1 MENKKNYII
10 IGVLIVV
17 IVGVLLVKYFSDKK
31 STNLLTG
38 DTIIGQSL
46 TSKDQAEIDAYL
58 KDELVKNK
66 YTLDRAKVYVNP
78 YNASP
83 LSAMIIF
90 YTDDSQEVSVTVK
103 GKNSDDFTVNYGK
116 SNYHYIPVYGLY
128 SDYDNTVVVTLGD
141 KTTKEFRIKTDK
153 VDAPDVKAQSGNVT
167 SAGDFYLLSSPI
179 SMSTLG
185 VDGYGNVRWMLSD
198 HYYHNVVV
206 LDNGHLLTGIDT
218 DTASVLPTVI
228 REVDYLGRIYNEYN
242 IDSGY
247 LNDFFVKSNGNI
259 IVTSKN
265 SDRLTLSDLVLE
277 IDKNTGKIVKSID
290 VYKLFEN
297 IDKSFTDG
305 IERED
310 YFYNSGIEYYEDTD
324 TLLLTYWGG
333 EMVISLD
340 YSDSKINW
348 IFTNPENLTSAFDSL
363 LLKGDDGF
371 VYPKAMH
378 QAKLS
383 GDTLKVLD
391 NGFSTIKNDTILSNL
406 KGSYSSVN
414 TYTIA
419 GNKIALTNSY
429 NGNKKYFSYALG
441 DLKTIGNGKDIIL
454 FGRELEGADYNKDID
469 INDYGNLSS
478 ALLEVS
484 NNKETLNIKISGAYY
499 SVSKVNLNGDASFD
513 FTTVKSYTTL
523 EASPKEDITS
533 EIISMIASAT
543 DEISM
548 DFGYSDNIVTNNAL
562 FMDIDEVKM
571 ILINDS
577 SDGAVYTIKERDKSK
592 IEKTVLDL
600 KSGKYYVF
608 IVENGVTYKTN
619 KYIEVKEA

>member
-1 MENKKNYII
+1 MENKKNYIL

-17 IVGVLLVKYFSDKK
+17 IVGALLVKYFSGK
-31 STNLLTG
+31 THENLLNG
-38 DTIIGQSL
+38 DTVIGQSL
-46 TSKDQAEIDAYL
+46 SSKEQAEVDNYL

-78 YNASP
+78 YNANP

-90 YTDDSQEVSVTVK
+90 YTDKSLEVSVTVK
-103 GKNSDDFTVNYGK
+103 GKNNDDFTINYGK

-128 SDYDNTVVVTLGD
+128 SDYENTVVVTLGD
-141 KTTKEFRIKTDK
+141 KTTKEFKIKIDK
-153 VDAPDVKAQSGNVT
+153 VEVPSVTTKSGNVT
-167 SAGDFYLLSSPI
+167 SPGDLYLLTSPI
-179 SMSTLG
+179 SMNSFGL
-185 VDGYGNVRWMLSD
+185 DGYGNVRWMLND
-198 HYYHNVVV
+198 TYYHNIKV
-206 LDNGHLLTGIDT
+206 LDNGHLLIGIDT
-218 DTASVLPTVI
+218 DSTSGLPTVI
-228 REVDYLGRIYNEYN
+228 REIDYLGRIYNEYT

-265 SDRLTLSDLVLE
+265 ADRITISDLVLE
-277 IDKNTGKIVKSID
+277 IDKNTGKIVKQID
-290 VYKLFEN
+290 VYKLFES

-305 IERED
+305 IERDD

-333 EMVISLD
+333 EMVVSID

-348 IFTNPENLTSAFDSL
+348 IFTNPDNLPNSFDSY

-391 NGFSTIKNDTILSNL
+391 NGYSTIKNETDLSNL

-414 TYTIA
+414 TYTITDK
-419 GNKIALTNSY
+419 KIALTNSY
-429 NGNKKYFSYALG
+429 NDNKKYFSYALG
-441 DLKTIGNGKDIIL
+441 DLKTVGNGKDIIL
-454 FGRELEGADYNKDID
+454 FGRELDGVDYSKGGSIHE
-469 INDYGNLSS
+469 YGNLSS
-478 ALLEVS
+478 ALLEVT
-484 NNKETLNIKISGAYY
+484 NNKETLNLRIKGAYY
-499 SVSKVNLNGDASFD
+499 SVTKVNLNGDVSFD
-513 FTTVKSYTTL
+513 FTTVKGYTTL

-533 EIISMIASAT
+533 DVISKIASAS
-543 DEISM
+543 DEISL

-562 FMDIDEVKM
+562 FMDIDEAKM

-577 SDGAVYTIKERDKSK
+577 SDGAVYTIKEKDKSK
-592 IEKTVLDL
+592 VDKTVIDL
-600 KSGKYYVF
+600 KAGKYYIF
-608 IVENGVTYKTN
+608 IVENDIAYKTN
-619 KYIEVKEA
+619 KYIEVK

>member
-1 MENKKNYII
+1 MENKKNYIL

-17 IVGVLLVKYFSDKK
+17 IVGALLVKYFSGK
-31 STNLLTG
+31 THENLLNG
-38 DTIIGQSL
+38 DTVIGQILS
-46 TSKDQAEIDAYL
+46 SKEQAEVDNYL

-78 YNASP
+78 YNANP
-83 LSAMIIF
+83 LSAMIMF
-90 YTDDSQEVSVTVK
+90 YTDDSTEVSVTVK
-103 GKNSDDFTVNYGK
+103 GKNSDDFTINYGK

-128 SDYDNTVVVTLGD
+128 GDYDNTVVVTLGD

-153 VDAPDVKAQSGNVT
+153 IDMPSVTTKSGNIT
-167 SAGDFYLLSSPI
+167 STGDLYLLTSPI
-179 SMSTLG
+179 SMNSFGL
-185 VDGYGNVRWMLSD
+185 DGYGNVRWMLSD
-198 HYYHNVVV
+198 TYYHNIKV
-206 LDNGHLLTGIDT
+206 LDNGHLLIGIDT
-218 DTASVLPTVI
+218 DSTSGLPTVI
-228 REVDYLGRIYNEYN
+228 REIDYLGRIYNEYT

-265 SDRLTLSDLVLE
+265 ADRITISDLVLE
-277 IDKNTGKIVKSID
+277 IDKNTGKIVKQID
-290 VYKLFEN
+290 VYKLFES

-305 IERED
+305 IERDD

-333 EMVISLD
+333 EMVVSID

-348 IFTNPENLTSAFDSL
+348 IFTNPDNLPSSFDSY

-391 NGFSTIKNDTILSNL
+391 NGYSTIKNETDLSNL

-414 TYTIA
+414 TYTITDK
-419 GNKIALTNSY
+419 KIALTNSY
-429 NGNKKYFSYALG
+429 NDNKKYFSYALG
-441 DLKTIGNGKDIIL
+441 DLKTVGNGKDIIL
-454 FGRELEGADYNKDID
+454 FGRELDGVDYSKGGSIHE
-469 INDYGNLSS
+469 YGNLSS
-478 ALLEVS
+478 VLLEVT
-484 NNKETLNIKISGAYY
+484 NNKETLNLRIKGAYY
-499 SVSKVNLNGDASFD
+499 SVTKVNLNGDVSFD
-513 FTTVKSYTTL
+513 FTTVKGYTTL

-533 EIISMIASAT
+533 DVISKIASAS
-543 DEISM
+543 DEISL

-562 FMDIDEVKM
+562 FMDIDEAKM

-577 SDGAVYTIKERDKSK
+577 SDGAVYTIKEKDKSK
-592 IEKTVLDL
+592 VDKTVIDL
-600 KSGKYYVF
+600 KAGKYYIF
-608 IVENGVTYKTN
+608 IVENDIAYKTN
-619 KYIEVKEA
+619 KYIEVK

>member
-1 MENKKNYII
+1 MENKKNYIL

-17 IVGVLLVKYFSDKK
+17 IVGALLVKYFSGK
-31 STNLLTG
+31 THENLLNG
-38 DTIIGQSL
+38 DTVIGQSL
-46 TSKDQAEIDAYL
+46 SSKEQAEVDNYL

-78 YNASP
+78 YNANP

-90 YTDDSQEVSVTVK
+90 YTDKSLEVSVTVK
-103 GKNSDDFTVNYGK
+103 GKNNDDFTINYGK

-128 SDYDNTVVVTLGD
+128 SDYENTVVVTLGD
-141 KTTKEFRIKTDK
+141 KTTKEFKIKIDK
-153 VDAPDVKAQSGNVT
+153 VEVSSVTTKSGNVT
-167 SAGDFYLLSSPI
+167 TPGDLYLLTSPI
-179 SMSTLG
+179 SMNSFGL
-185 VDGYGNVRWMLSD
+185 DGYGNVRWMLSD
-198 HYYHNVVV
+198 TYYHNIKV
-206 LDNGHLLTGIDT
+206 LDNGHLLIGIDT
-218 DTASVLPTVI
+218 DSTSGLPTVI
-228 REVDYLGRIYNEYN
+228 REIDYLGRIYNEYT

-265 SDRLTLSDLVLE
+265 ADRITISDLVLE
-277 IDKNTGKIVKSID
+277 IDKNTGKIVKQID
-290 VYKLFEN
+290 VYKLFES

-305 IERED
+305 IERDD

-333 EMVISLD
+333 EMVVSID

-348 IFTNPENLTSAFDSL
+348 IFTNPENLPSSFDSY

-391 NGFSTIKNDTILSNL
+391 NGYSTIKNETDLSNL

-414 TYTIA
+414 TYTITDK
-419 GNKIALTNSY
+419 KIALTNSY
-429 NGNKKYFSYALG
+429 NDNKKYFSYALG
-441 DLKTIGNGKDIIL
+441 DLKTVGNGKDIIL
-454 FGRELEGADYNKDID
+454 FGRELDGVDYSKGGSIHE
-469 INDYGNLSS
+469 YGNLSS
-478 ALLEVS
+478 ALLEVT
-484 NNKETLNIKISGAYY
+484 NNKETLNLRIKGAYY
-499 SVSKVNLNGDASFD
+499 SVTKVNLNGDVSFD
-513 FTTVKSYTTL
+513 FTTVKGYTTL

-533 EIISMIASAT
+533 DVINKIASAS
-543 DEISM
+543 DEISL

-562 FMDIDEVKM
+562 FMDIDEAKM

-577 SDGAVYTIKERDKSK
+577 SDGAVYTIKEKDKSK
-592 IEKTVLDL
+592 VDKTVIDL
-600 KSGKYYVF
+600 KAGKYYIF
-608 IVENGVTYKTN
+608 IVENDTAYKTN
-619 KYIEVKEA
+619 KYIEVK

>member
-1 MENKKNYII
+1 MENKKNYIL

-17 IVGVLLVKYFSDKK
+17 IVGALLVKYFSGK
-31 STNLLTG
+31 THENLLNG
-38 DTIIGQSL
+38 DTVIGQSL
-46 TSKDQAEIDAYL
+46 SSKEQAEVDNYL

-78 YNASP
+78 YNANP
-83 LSAMIIF
+83 LSAMIMF
-90 YTDDSQEVSVTVK
+90 YTDDSTEVSVTVK
-103 GKNSDDFTVNYGK
+103 GKNSDDFTINYGK

-128 SDYDNTVVVTLGD
+128 GDYDNTVVVTLGD

-153 VDAPDVKAQSGNVT
+153 IDMPSVTTKSGNIT
-167 SAGDFYLLSSPI
+167 SAGDLYLLTSPI
-179 SMSTLG
+179 SMNSFGL
-185 VDGYGNVRWMLSD
+185 DGYGNVRWMLSD
-198 HYYHNVVV
+198 TYYHNIKV
-206 LDNGHLLTGIDT
+206 LDNGHLLIGIDT
-218 DTASVLPTVI
+218 DSTSGLPTVI
-228 REVDYLGRIYNEYN
+228 REIDYLGRIYNEYT

-265 SDRLTLSDLVLE
+265 ADRITISDLVLE
-277 IDKNTGKIVKSID
+277 IDKNTGKIVKQID
-290 VYKLFEN
+290 VYKLFES

-305 IERED
+305 IERDD

-333 EMVISLD
+333 EMVVSID

-348 IFTNPENLTSAFDSL
+348 IFTNPENLPSTFDSY

-391 NGFSTIKNDTILSNL
+391 NGYSTIKNETDLSNL

-414 TYTIA
+414 TYTITDK
-419 GNKIALTNSY
+419 KIALTNSY
-429 NGNKKYFSYALG
+429 NDNKKYFSYALG
-441 DLKTIGNGKDIIL
+441 DLKTVGNGKDIIL
-454 FGRELEGADYNKDID
+454 FGRELDGVDYSKGGSIHE
-469 INDYGNLSS
+469 YGNLSS
-478 ALLEVS
+478 VLLEVT
-484 NNKETLNIKISGAYY
+484 NNKETLNLRIKGAYY
-499 SVSKVNLNGDASFD
+499 SVTKVNLNGDVSFD
-513 FTTVKSYTTL
+513 FTTVKGYTTL

-533 EIISMIASAT
+533 DVISKIASAS
-543 DEISM
+543 DEISL

-562 FMDIDEVKM
+562 FMDIDEAKM

-577 SDGAVYTIKERDKSK
+577 SDGAVYTIKEKDKSK
-592 IEKTVLDL
+592 VDKTVIDL
-600 KSGKYYVF
+600 KAGKYYIF
-608 IVENGVTYKTN
+608 IVENGTAYKTN
-619 KYIEVKEA
+619 KYIEVK

>member
-1 MENKKNYII
+1 MENKKNYIL

-17 IVGVLLVKYFSDKK
+17 IVGALLVKYFSDR
-31 STNLLTG
+31 TYNNILTG
-38 DTIIGQSL
+38 DTVIGQSL
-46 TSKDQAEIDAYL
+46 SSKEQAEVDNYL

-78 YNASP
+78 YNANP

-90 YTDDSQEVSVTVK
+90 YTDKSLEVSVTVK
-103 GKNSDDFTVNYGK
+103 GKNNDDFTINYGK

-128 SDYDNTVVVTLGD
+128 GDYDNTVVVTLGD

-153 VDAPDVKAQSGNVT
+153 IDMPSVTTKSGNVT
-167 SAGDFYLLSSPI
+167 TPGDLYLLTSPI
-179 SMSTLG
+179 SMNSFGL
-185 VDGYGNVRWMLSD
+185 DGYGNVRWMLNGT
-198 HYYHNVVV
+198 YYHNIKV
-206 LDNGHLLTGIDT
+206 LDNGHLLIGIDT
-218 DTASVLPTVI
+218 DSTSGLPTVI
-228 REVDYLGRIYNEYN
+228 REIDYLGRIYNEYTV
-242 IDSGY
+242 DSGY

-265 SDRLTLSDLVLE
+265 ADRITISDLVLE
-277 IDKNTGKIVKSID
+277 IDKNTGKIVKQID
-290 VYKLFEN
+290 VYKLFES

-305 IERED
+305 IERDD

-333 EMVISLD
+333 EMVVSID

-348 IFTNPENLTSAFDSL
+348 IFTNPENLPSTFDSY

-391 NGFSTIKNDTILSNL
+391 NGYSTIKNETDLSNL

-414 TYTIA
+414 TYTITDK
-419 GNKIALTNSY
+419 KIALTNSY
-429 NGNKKYFSYALG
+429 NDNKKYFSYALG
-441 DLKTIGNGKDIIL
+441 DLKTVGNGKDIIL
-454 FGRELEGADYNKDID
+454 FGRELDGVDYSKGGSIHE
-469 INDYGNLSS
+469 YGNLSS
-478 ALLEVS
+478 ALLEVT
-484 NNKETLNIKISGAYY
+484 NNKETLNLRIKGAYY
-499 SVSKVNLNGDASFD
+499 SVTKVNLNGDVSFD
-513 FTTVKSYTTL
+513 FTTVKGYTTL

-533 EIISMIASAT
+533 DVISKIASAS
-543 DEISM
+543 DEISL

-562 FMDIDEVKM
+562 FMDIDEAKM

-577 SDGAVYTIKERDKSK
+577 SDGAVYTIKEKDKSK
-592 IEKTVLDL
+592 VDKTVIDL
-600 KSGKYYVF
+600 KAGKYYIF
-608 IVENGVTYKTN
+608 IVENDIAYKTN
-619 KYIEVKEA
+619 KYIEVK

>member
-1 MENKKNYII
+1 MENKKNYIL

-17 IVGVLLVKYFSDKK
+17 IVGALLVKYFSGK
-31 STNLLTG
+31 THENLLNG
-38 DTIIGQSL
+38 DTVIGQSL
-46 TSKDQAEIDAYL
+46 SSKEQAEVDNYL

-78 YNASP
+78 YNANP

-90 YTDDSQEVSVTVK
+90 YTDKSLEVSVTVK
-103 GKNSDDFTVNYGK
+103 GKNNDDFTINYGK

-128 SDYDNTVVVTLGD
+128 SDYENTVVVTLGD
-141 KTTKEFRIKTDK
+141 KTTKEFKIKIDK
-153 VDAPDVKAQSGNVT
+153 VEVPSVTTKSGNVT
-167 SAGDFYLLSSPI
+167 TPGDLYLLTSPI
-179 SMSTLG
+179 SMNSFGL
-185 VDGYGNVRWMLSD
+185 DGYGNVRWMLSD
-198 HYYHNVVV
+198 TYYHNIKV
-206 LDNGHLLTGIDT
+206 LDNGHLLIGIDT
-218 DTASVLPTVI
+218 DSTSGLPTVI
-228 REVDYLGRIYNEYN
+228 REIDYLGRIYNEYT

-265 SDRLTLSDLVLE
+265 ADRITISDLVLE
-277 IDKNTGKIVKSID
+277 IDKNTGKIVKQID
-290 VYKLFEN
+290 VYKLFES

-305 IERED
+305 IERDD

-333 EMVISLD
+333 EMVVSID

-348 IFTNPENLTSAFDSL
+348 IFTNPENLPSSFDSY

-391 NGFSTIKNDTILSNL
+391 NGYSTIKNETDLSNL

-414 TYTIA
+414 TYTITDK
-419 GNKIALTNSY
+419 KIALTNSY
-429 NGNKKYFSYALG
+429 NDNKKYFSYALG
-441 DLKTIGNGKDIIL
+441 DLKTVGNGKDIIL
-454 FGRELEGADYNKDID
+454 FGRELDGVDYSKGGSIHE
-469 INDYGNLSS
+469 YGNLSS
-478 ALLEVS
+478 VLLEVT
-484 NNKETLNIKISGAYY
+484 NNKETLNLRIKGAYY
-499 SVSKVNLNGDASFD
+499 SVTKVNLNGDVSFD
-513 FTTVKSYTTL
+513 FTTVKGYTTL

-533 EIISMIASAT
+533 DVISKIASAS
-543 DEISM
+543 DEISL

-562 FMDIDEVKM
+562 FMDIDEAKM

-577 SDGAVYTIKERDKSK
+577 SDGAVYTIKEKDKSK
-592 IEKTVLDL
+592 VDKTVIDL
-600 KSGKYYVF
+600 KAGKYYIF
-608 IVENGVTYKTN
+608 IVENGTAYKTN
-619 KYIEVKEA
+619 KYIEVK

>member
-1 MENKKNYII
+1 MENKKNYIL

-17 IVGVLLVKYFSDKK
+17 IVGALLVKYFSDR
-31 STNLLTG
+31 TYNNILTG
-38 DTIIGQSL
+38 DTVIGQSL
-46 TSKDQAEIDAYL
+46 SSKEQAEVDNYL

-78 YNASP
+78 YNANP
-83 LSAMIIF
+83 LSAMIMF
-90 YTDDSQEVSVTVK
+90 YTDDSTEVSVTVK
-103 GKNSDDFTVNYGK
+103 GKNSDDFTINYGK

-128 SDYDNTVVVTLGD
+128 GDYDNTVVVTLGD

-153 VDAPDVKAQSGNVT
+153 IDMPSVTTKSGNIT
-167 SAGDFYLLSSPI
+167 SAGDLYLLTSPI
-179 SMSTLG
+179 SMNSFGL
-185 VDGYGNVRWMLSD
+185 DGYGNVRWMLSD
-198 HYYHNVVV
+198 TYYHNIKV
-206 LDNGHLLTGIDT
+206 LDNGHLLIGIDT
-218 DTASVLPTVI
+218 DSTSGLPTVI
-228 REVDYLGRIYNEYN
+228 REIDYLGRIYNEYT

-265 SDRLTLSDLVLE
+265 ADRITISDLVLE
-277 IDKNTGKIVKSID
+277 IDKNTGKIVKQID
-290 VYKLFEN
+290 VYKLFES

-305 IERED
+305 IERDD

-333 EMVISLD
+333 EMVVSID

-348 IFTNPENLTSAFDSL
+348 IFTNPENLPSTFDSY

-391 NGFSTIKNDTILSNL
+391 NGYSTIKNETDLSNL

-414 TYTIA
+414 TYTITDK
-419 GNKIALTNSY
+419 KIALTNSY
-429 NGNKKYFSYALG
+429 NDNKKYFSYALG
-441 DLKTIGNGKDIIL
+441 DLKTVGNGKDIIL
-454 FGRELEGADYNKDID
+454 FGRELDGVDYSKGGSIHE
-469 INDYGNLSS
+469 YGNLSS
-478 ALLEVS
+478 VLLEVT
-484 NNKETLNIKISGAYY
+484 NNKETLNLRIKGAYY
-499 SVSKVNLNGDASFD
+499 SVTKVNLNGDVSFD
-513 FTTVKSYTTL
+513 FTTVKGYTTL

-533 EIISMIASAT
+533 DVISKIASAS
-543 DEISM
+543 DEISL

-562 FMDIDEVKM
+562 FMDIDEAKM

-577 SDGAVYTIKERDKSK
+577 SDGAVYTIKEKDKSK
-592 IEKTVLDL
+592 VDKTVIDL
-600 KSGKYYVF
+600 KAGKYYIF
-608 IVENGVTYKTN
+608 IVENGTAYKTN
-619 KYIEVKEA
+619 KYIEVK

>member
-1 MENKKNYII
+1 MENKKNYIL

-17 IVGVLLVKYFSDKK
+17 IVGALLVKYFSGK
-31 STNLLTG
+31 THENLLNG
-38 DTIIGQSL
+38 DTVIGQSL
-46 TSKDQAEIDAYL
+46 SSKEQAEVDNYL

-78 YNASP
+78 YNANP

-90 YTDDSQEVSVTVK
+90 YTDKSLEVSVTVK
-103 GKNSDDFTVNYGK
+103 GKNNDDFTINYGK

-128 SDYDNTVVVTLGD
+128 SDYENTVVVTLGD
-141 KTTKEFRIKTDK
+141 KTTKEFKIKIDK
-153 VDAPDVKAQSGNVT
+153 VEVPSVTTKSGNVT
-167 SAGDFYLLSSPI
+167 TPGDLYLLTSPI
-179 SMSTLG
+179 SMNSFGL
-185 VDGYGNVRWMLSD
+185 DGYGNVRWMLND
-198 HYYHNVVV
+198 TYYHNIKV
-206 LDNGHLLTGIDT
+206 LDNGHLLIGIDT
-218 DTASVLPTVI
+218 DSTSGLPTVI
-228 REVDYLGRIYNEYN
+228 REIDYLGRIYNEYT

-265 SDRLTLSDLVLE
+265 ADRITISDLVLE
-277 IDKNTGKIVKSID
+277 IDKNTGKIVKQID
-290 VYKLFEN
+290 VYKLFES

-305 IERED
+305 IERDD

-333 EMVISLD
+333 EMVVSID

-348 IFTNPENLTSAFDSL
+348 IFTNPDNLPSSFDSY

-391 NGFSTIKNDTILSNL
+391 NGYSTIKNETDLSNL
-406 KGSYSSVN
+406 KGSYSSAN
-414 TYTIA
+414 TYTITDK
-419 GNKIALTNSY
+419 KIALTNSY
-429 NGNKKYFSYALG
+429 NDNKKYFSYALG
-441 DLKTIGNGKDIIL
+441 DLKTVGNGKDIIL
-454 FGRELEGADYNKDID
+454 FGRELDGVDYSKGGSIHE
-469 INDYGNLSS
+469 YGNLSS
-478 ALLEVS
+478 ALLEVT
-484 NNKETLNIKISGAYY
+484 NNKETLNLRIKGAYY
-499 SVSKVNLNGDASFD
+499 SVTKVNLNGDVSFD
-513 FTTVKSYTTL
+513 FTTVKGYTTL

-533 EIISMIASAT
+533 DVISKIASAS
-543 DEISM
+543 DEISL

-562 FMDIDEVKM
+562 FMDIDEAKM

-577 SDGAVYTIKERDKSK
+577 SDGVYTIKEKDKSK
-592 IEKTVLDL
+592 VDKTVIDL
-600 KSGKYYVF
+600 KAGKYYIF
-608 IVENGVTYKTN
+608 IVENDIAYKTN
-619 KYIEVKEA
+619 KYIEVK

>member
-1 MENKKNYII
+1 MENKKNYIL

-17 IVGVLLVKYFSDKK
+17 IVGALLVKYFSGK
-31 STNLLTG
+31 THENLLNG
-38 DTIIGQSL
+38 DTVIGQSL
-46 TSKDQAEIDAYL
+46 SSKEQAEVDAYL
-58 KDELVKNK
+58 KEELVKNK

-78 YNASP
+78 YNANP
-83 LSAMIIF
+83 LSAMIMF
-90 YTDDSQEVSVTVK
+90 YTDDSTEVSVTVK
-103 GKNSDDFTVNYGK
+103 GKNSDDFTINYGK

-128 SDYDNTVVVTLGD
+128 GDYDNTVVVTLGD

-153 VDAPDVKAQSGNVT
+153 IDMPSVTTKSGNIT
-167 SAGDFYLLSSPI
+167 SAGDLYLLTSPI
-179 SMSTLG
+179 SMNSFGL
-185 VDGYGNVRWMLSD
+185 DGYGNVRWMLNGT
-198 HYYHNVVV
+198 YYHNIKV
-206 LDNGHLLTGIDT
+206 LDNGHLLIGIDT
-218 DTASVLPTVI
+218 DSTSGLPTVI
-228 REVDYLGRIYNEYN
+228 REIDYLGRIYNEYT

-265 SDRLTLSDLVLE
+265 ADRITISDLVLE
-277 IDKNTGKIVKSID
+277 IDKNTGKIVKQID
-290 VYKLFEN
+290 VYKLFES

-305 IERED
+305 IERDD

-333 EMVISLD
+333 EMVVSID

-348 IFTNPENLTSAFDSL
+348 IFTNPENLPSTFDSY

-391 NGFSTIKNDTILSNL
+391 NGYSTIKNETDLSNL

-414 TYTIA
+414 TYTITDK
-419 GNKIALTNSY
+419 KIALTNSY
-429 NGNKKYFSYALG
+429 NDNKKYFSYALG
-441 DLKTIGNGKDIIL
+441 DLKTVGNGKDIIL
-454 FGRELEGADYNKDID
+454 FGRELDGVDYSKGGSIHE
-469 INDYGNLSS
+469 YGNLSS
-478 ALLEVS
+478 VLLEVT
-484 NNKETLNIKISGAYY
+484 NNKETLNLRIKGAYY
-499 SVSKVNLNGDASFD
+499 SVTKVNLNGDVSFD
-513 FTTVKSYTTL
+513 FTTVKGYTTL

-533 EIISMIASAT
+533 DVISKIASAS
-543 DEISM
+543 DEISL

-562 FMDIDEVKM
+562 FMDIDEAKM

-577 SDGAVYTIKERDKSK
+577 SDGAVYTIKEKDKSK
-592 IEKTVLDL
+592 VDKTVIDL
-600 KSGKYYVF
+600 KAGKYYIF
-608 IVENGVTYKTN
+608 IVENGTAYKTN
-619 KYIEVKEA
+619 KYIEVK

>member
-1 MENKKNYII
+1 MENKKNYIL

-17 IVGVLLVKYFSDKK
+17 IVGALLVKYFSGK
-31 STNLLTG
+31 THENLLNG
-38 DTIIGQSL
+38 DTVIGQSL
-46 TSKDQAEIDAYL
+46 SSKEQAEVDAYL
-58 KDELVKNK
+58 KEELVKNK

-78 YNASP
+78 YNANP
-83 LSAMIIF
+83 LSAMIMF
-90 YTDDSQEVSVTVK
+90 YTDDSTEVSVTVK
-103 GKNSDDFTVNYGK
+103 GKNSDDFTINYGK

-128 SDYDNTVVVTLGD
+128 GDYDNTVVVTLGD

-153 VDAPDVKAQSGNVT
+153 VGMPSVTTQSGNIT
-167 SAGDFYLLSSPI
+167 SAGDLYLLTSPI
-179 SMSTLG
+179 SMNSFGL
-185 VDGYGNVRWMLSD
+185 DGYGNVRWLLSGT
-198 HYYHNVVV
+198 YYHNIKV
-206 LDNGHLLTGIDT
+206 LDNGHLLIGVDT
-218 DTASVLPTVI
+218 DSTSGLPTVI
-228 REVDYLGRIYNEYN
+228 REIDYLGRIYNEYT

-265 SDRLTLSDLVLE
+265 ADRITISDLVLE
-277 IDKNTGKIVKSID
+277 IDKNTGKIVKQID
-290 VYKLFEN
+290 VYKLFES

-305 IERED
+305 IERDD

-333 EMVISLD
+333 EMVVSLD

-348 IFTNPENLTSAFDSL
+348 IFTNPDNLPSSFDSY

-391 NGFSTIKNDTILSNL
+391 NGYSTIKNEIDLSNL

-414 TYTIA
+414 TYTITDK
-419 GNKIALTNSY
+419 KIALTNSY
-429 NGNKKYFSYALG
+429 NDNKKYFSYALG
-441 DLKTIGNGKDIIL
+441 DLKTVGNGKDIIL
-454 FGRELEGADYNKDID
+454 FGRELDGVDYSKGGSIHE
-469 INDYGNLSS
+469 YGNLSS
-478 ALLEVS
+478 VLLEVT
-484 NNKETLNIKISGAYY
+484 NNKETLNLRIKGAYY
-499 SVSKVNLNGDASFD
+499 SVTKVNLNGDVSFD
-513 FTTVKSYTTL
+513 FTTVKGYTTL

-533 EIISMIASAT
+533 DVISKIASAS
-543 DEISM
+543 DEISL

-562 FMDIDEVKM
+562 FMDIDEAKM

-577 SDGAVYTIKERDKSK
+577 SDGAVYTIKEKDKSK
-592 IEKTVLDL
+592 VDKTVIDL
-600 KSGKYYVF
+600 KAGKYYIF
-608 IVENGVTYKTN
+608 IVENDTAYKTN
-619 KYIEVKEA
+619 KYIEVK

>member
-1 MENKKNYII
+1 MENKKNYIL

-17 IVGVLLVKYFSDKK
+17 IVGALLVKYFSGK
-31 STNLLTG
+31 THENLLNG
-38 DTIIGQSL
+38 DTVIGQSL
-46 TSKDQAEIDAYL
+46 SSKEQAEVDNYL

-78 YNASP
+78 YNANP
-83 LSAMIIF
+83 LSAMIMF
-90 YTDDSQEVSVTVK
+90 YTDDSTEVSVTVK
-103 GKNSDDFTVNYGK
+103 GKNSDDFTINYGK

-128 SDYDNTVVVTLGD
+128 GDYDNTVVVTLGD

-153 VDAPDVKAQSGNVT
+153 IDMPSVTTKSGNIT
-167 SAGDFYLLSSPI
+167 SAGDLYLLTSPI
-179 SMSTLG
+179 SMNSFGL
-185 VDGYGNVRWMLSD
+185 DGYGNVRWMLNGT
-198 HYYHNVVV
+198 YYHNIKV
-206 LDNGHLLTGIDT
+206 LDNGHLLIGIDT
-218 DTASVLPTVI
+218 DSTSGLPTVI
-228 REVDYLGRIYNEYN
+228 REIDYLGRIYNEYT

-265 SDRLTLSDLVLE
+265 ADRITISDLVLE
-277 IDKNTGKIVKSID
+277 IDKNTGKIVKQID
-290 VYKLFEN
+290 VYKLFES

-305 IERED
+305 IERDD

-333 EMVISLD
+333 EMVVSID

-348 IFTNPENLTSAFDSL
+348 IFTNPENLPSSFDSY

-391 NGFSTIKNDTILSNL
+391 NGYSTIKNETDLSNL

-414 TYTIA
+414 TYTITDK
-419 GNKIALTNSY
+419 KIALTNSF
-429 NGNKKYFSYALG
+429 NDNKKYFSYALG
-441 DLKTIGNGKDIIL
+441 DLKTVGNGKDIIL
-454 FGRELEGADYNKDID
+454 FGRELDGVDYSKGGSIHE
-469 INDYGNLSS
+469 YGNLSS
-478 ALLEVS
+478 VLLEVT
-484 NNKETLNIKISGAYY
+484 NNKETLNLRIKGAYY
-499 SVSKVNLNGDASFD
+499 SVTKVNLNGDVSFD
-513 FTTVKSYTTL
+513 FTTVKGYTTL

-533 EIISMIASAT
+533 DVISKIASAS
-543 DEISM
+543 DEISL

-562 FMDIDEVKM
+562 FMDIDEAKM

-577 SDGAVYTIKERDKSK
+577 SDGAVYTIKEKDKSK
-592 IEKTVLDL
+592 VDKTVIDL
-600 KSGKYYVF
+600 KAGKYYIF
-608 IVENGVTYKTN
+608 IVENGTAYKTN
-619 KYIEVKEA
+619 KYIEVK

>member
-1 MENKKNYII
+1 MENKKNYVI
-10 IGVLIVV
+10 IGVLIIV
-17 IVGVLLVKYFSDKK
+17 IVGVLLIKYFSNR
-31 STNLLTG
+31 TNENILKG

-46 TSKDQAEIDAYL
+46 SSKEQADVDAYL
-58 KDELVKNK
+58 KEELVKNK

-103 GKNSDDFTVNYGK
+103 GKNSDDFTVSYGK
-116 SNYHYIPVYGLY
+116 SNYHYVPVYGLY
-128 SDYDNTVVVTLGD
+128 ADYDNTVVVTLED

-153 VDAPDVKAQSGNVT
+153 VNVPDVKAQSGNIT

-206 LDNGHLLTGIDT
+206 LENGHLLTGIDT
-218 DTASVLPTVI
+218 DTTSVLPTVI

-247 LNDFFVKSNGNI
+247 LNDFFIKSNGNI
-259 IVTSKN
+259 IVTSKDK
-265 SDRLTLSDLVLE
+265 DRVTVSDLVLE

-290 VYKLFEN
+290 VYKLFES

-333 EMVISLD
+333 EMVISID
-340 YSDSKINW
+340 YSDAKINW
-348 IFTNPENLTSAFDSL
+348 IFTNPDNLPSSFDSY

-391 NGFSTIKNDTILSNL
+391 NGYSTIKNDTILSNL

-414 TYTIA
+414 TYTIVDK
-419 GNKIALTNSY
+419 KIALTNSY
-429 NGNKKYFSYALG
+429 NDNKKYFSYALG
-441 DLKTIGNGKDIIL
+441 DLKTVGNGKDIIL
-454 FGRELEGADYNKDID
+454 FGRELEGADYSSSVD

-478 ALLEVS
+478 TLLEVT
-484 NNKETLNIKISGAYY
+484 NNKESLNIKISGAYY

-513 FTTVKSYTTL
+513 FTSAKSYTTL

-533 EIISMIASAT
+533 DIISMIASAK
-543 DEISM
+543 DEISL
-548 DFGYSDNIVTNNAL
+548 DFGYSDNIITNNAL
-562 FMDIDEVKM
+562 FMDIDEAKM
-571 ILINDS
+571 ILISDS
-577 SDGAVYTIKERDKSK
+577 SDGAVYTIKERNKSK
-592 IEKTVLDL
+592 IDKTIIDL
-600 KSGKYYVF
+600 KAGKYYIF
-608 IVENGVTYKTN
+608 IIENDIAYKTN
-619 KYIEVKEA
+619 KYIEVK

>member
-1 MENKKNYII
+1 MENKKNYIL

-17 IVGVLLVKYFSDKK
+17 IVGALLVKYFSGK
-31 STNLLTG
+31 THENLLNG
-38 DTIIGQSL
+38 DTVIGQSL
-46 TSKDQAEIDAYL
+46 SSKEQAEVDNYL

-78 YNASP
+78 YNANP
-83 LSAMIIF
+83 LSAMIMF
-90 YTDDSQEVSVTVK
+90 YTDDSTEVSVTVK
-103 GKNSDDFTVNYGK
+103 GKNSDDFTINYGK

-128 SDYDNTVVVTLGD
+128 GDYDNTVVVTLGD

-153 VDAPDVKAQSGNVT
+153 IDMPSVTTKSGNIT
-167 SAGDFYLLSSPI
+167 SAGDLYLLTSPI
-179 SMSTLG
+179 SMNSFGL
-185 VDGYGNVRWMLSD
+185 DGYGNVRWMLSD
-198 HYYHNVVV
+198 TYYHNIKV
-206 LDNGHLLTGIDT
+206 LDNGHLLIGIDT
-218 DTASVLPTVI
+218 DSTSGLPTVI
-228 REVDYLGRIYNEYN
+228 REIDYLGRIYNEYT

-265 SDRLTLSDLVLE
+265 ADRITISDLVLE
-277 IDKNTGKIVKSID
+277 IDKNTGKIVKQID
-290 VYKLFEN
+290 VYKLFES

-305 IERED
+305 IERDD

-333 EMVISLD
+333 EMVVSID

-348 IFTNPENLTSAFDSL
+348 IFTNPDNLPSSFDSY

-391 NGFSTIKNDTILSNL
+391 NGYSTIKNETDLSNL
-406 KGSYSSVN
+406 MGSYSSVN
-414 TYTIA
+414 TYTITDK
-419 GNKIALTNSY
+419 KIALTNSY
-429 NGNKKYFSYALG
+429 NDNKKYFSYALG
-441 DLKTIGNGKDIIL
+441 DLKTVGNGKDIIL
-454 FGRELEGADYNKDID
+454 FGRELDGVDYSKGGSIHE
-469 INDYGNLSS
+469 YGNLSS
-478 ALLEVS
+478 ALLEVT
-484 NNKETLNIKISGAYY
+484 NNKETLNLRIKGAYY
-499 SVSKVNLNGDASFD
+499 SVTKVNLNGDVSFD
-513 FTTVKSYTTL
+513 FTTVKGYTTL

-533 EIISMIASAT
+533 DVISKIASAS
-543 DEISM
+543 DEISL

-562 FMDIDEVKM
+562 FMDIDEAKM

-577 SDGAVYTIKERDKSK
+577 SDGAVYTIKEKDKSK
-592 IEKTVLDL
+592 VDKTVIDL
-600 KSGKYYVF
+600 KAGKYYIF
-608 IVENGVTYKTN
+608 IVENDIAYKTN
-619 KYIEVKEA
+619 KYIEVK

>member
-1 MENKKNYII
+1 MENKKNYIL

-17 IVGVLLVKYFSDKK
+17 IVGALLVKYFSDR
-31 STNLLTG
+31 TYNNILTG
-38 DTIIGQSL
+38 DTVIGQSL
-46 TSKDQAEIDAYL
+46 SSKEQAEVDNYL

-78 YNASP
+78 YNANP

-90 YTDDSQEVSVTVK
+90 YTDKSLEVSVTVK
-103 GKNSDDFTVNYGK
+103 GKNNDDFTINYGK

-128 SDYDNTVVVTLGD
+128 SDYENTVVVTLGD
-141 KTTKEFRIKTDK
+141 KTTKEFKIKIDK
-153 VDAPDVKAQSGNVT
+153 VEVPSVTTKSGNVT
-167 SAGDFYLLSSPI
+167 TPGDLYLLTSPI
-179 SMSTLG
+179 SMNSFGL
-185 VDGYGNVRWMLSD
+185 DGYGNVRWMLSD
-198 HYYHNVVV
+198 TYYHNIKV
-206 LDNGHLLTGIDT
+206 LDNGHLLIGIDT
-218 DTASVLPTVI
+218 DSTSGLPTVI
-228 REVDYLGRIYNEYN
+228 REIDYLGRIYNEYT

-265 SDRLTLSDLVLE
+265 ADRITISDLVLE
-277 IDKNTGKIVKSID
+277 IDKNTGKIVKQID
-290 VYKLFEN
+290 VYKLFES

-305 IERED
+305 IERDD

-333 EMVISLD
+333 EMVVSID

-348 IFTNPENLTSAFDSL
+348 IFTNPENLPSTFDSY

-391 NGFSTIKNDTILSNL
+391 NGYSTIKNETDLSNL

-414 TYTIA
+414 TYTITDK
-419 GNKIALTNSY
+419 KIALTNSY
-429 NGNKKYFSYALG
+429 NDNKKYFSYALG
-441 DLKTIGNGKDIIL
+441 DLKTVGNGKDIIL
-454 FGRELEGADYNKDID
+454 FGRELDGVDYSKGGSIHE
-469 INDYGNLSS
+469 YGNLSS
-478 ALLEVS
+478 VLLEVT
-484 NNKETLNIKISGAYY
+484 NNKETLNLRIKGAYY
-499 SVSKVNLNGDASFD
+499 SVTKVNLNGDVSFD
-513 FTTVKSYTTL
+513 FTIVKGYTTL

-533 EIISMIASAT
+533 DVISKIASAS
-543 DEISM
+543 DEISL

-562 FMDIDEVKM
+562 FMDIDEAKM

-577 SDGAVYTIKERDKSK
+577 SDGAVYTIKEKDKSK
-592 IEKTVLDL
+592 VDKTVIDL
-600 KSGKYYVF
+600 KAGKYYIF
-608 IVENGVTYKTN
+608 IVENDTAYKTN
-619 KYIEVKEA
+619 KYIEVK

>member
-1 MENKKNYII
+1 MENKKNYIL

-17 IVGVLLVKYFSDKK
+17 IVGALLVKYFSDR
-31 STNLLTG
+31 TYNNILTG
-38 DTIIGQSL
+38 DTVIGQSL
-46 TSKDQAEIDAYL
+46 SSKEQAEVDNYL

-78 YNASP
+78 YNANP

-90 YTDDSQEVSVTVK
+90 YTDKSLEVSVTVK
-103 GKNSDDFTVNYGK
+103 GKNNDDFTINYGK

-128 SDYDNTVVVTLGD
+128 SDYENTVVVTLGD
-141 KTTKEFRIKTDK
+141 KTTKEFKIKIDK
-153 VDAPDVKAQSGNVT
+153 VEVPSVTTKSGNVT
-167 SAGDFYLLSSPI
+167 TPGDLYLLTSPI
-179 SMSTLG
+179 SMNSFGL
-185 VDGYGNVRWMLSD
+185 DGYGNVRWMLND
-198 HYYHNVVV
+198 TYYHNIKV
-206 LDNGHLLTGIDT
+206 LDNGHLLIGIDT
-218 DTASVLPTVI
+218 DSTSGLPTVI
-228 REVDYLGRIYNEYN
+228 REIDYLGRVYNEYT

-259 IVTSKN
+259 IVTSK
-265 SDRLTLSDLVLE
+265 SADRITISDLVLE
-277 IDKNTGKIVKSID
+277 IDKNTGKIVKQID
-290 VYKLFEN
+290 VYKLFES

-305 IERED
+305 IERDD

-333 EMVISLD
+333 EMVVSID

-348 IFTNPENLTSAFDSL
+348 IFTNPDNLPSSFDSY

-391 NGFSTIKNDTILSNL
+391 NGYSTIKNETDLSNL

-414 TYTIA
+414 TYTITDK
-419 GNKIALTNSY
+419 KIALTNSY
-429 NGNKKYFSYALG
+429 NDNKKYFSYALG
-441 DLKTIGNGKDIIL
+441 DLKTVGNGKDIIL
-454 FGRELEGADYNKDID
+454 FGRELDGVDYSKGGSIHE
-469 INDYGNLSS
+469 YGNLSS
-478 ALLEVS
+478 VLLEVT
-484 NNKETLNIKISGAYY
+484 NNKETLNLRIKGAYY
-499 SVSKVNLNGDASFD
+499 SVTKVNLNGDVSFD
-513 FTTVKSYTTL
+513 FTTVKGYTTL

-533 EIISMIASAT
+533 DVISKIASAS
-543 DEISM
+543 DEISL

-562 FMDIDEVKM
+562 FMDIDEAKM

-577 SDGAVYTIKERDKSK
+577 SDGAVYTIKEKDKSK
-592 IEKTVLDL
+592 VDKTVIDL
-600 KSGKYYVF
+600 KAGKYYIF
-608 IVENGVTYKTN
+608 IVENDTAYKTN
-619 KYIEVKEA
+619 KYIEVK

>member
-1 MENKKNYII
+1 MENKKNYIL

-17 IVGVLLVKYFSDKK
+17 IVGALLVKYFSDR
-31 STNLLTG
+31 TYNNILTG
-38 DTIIGQSL
+38 DTVIGQSL
-46 TSKDQAEIDAYL
+46 SSKEQAEVDNYL

-78 YNASP
+78 YNANP
-83 LSAMIIF
+83 LSAMIMF
-90 YTDDSQEVSVTVK
+90 YTDDSTEVSVTVK
-103 GKNSDDFTVNYGK
+103 GKNSDDFTINYGK

-128 SDYDNTVVVTLGD
+128 GDYDNTVVVTLGD

-153 VDAPDVKAQSGNVT
+153 IDMPSVTTKSGNIT
-167 SAGDFYLLSSPI
+167 SAGDLYLLTSPI
-179 SMSTLG
+179 SMNSFGL
-185 VDGYGNVRWMLSD
+185 DGYGNVRWMLSD
-198 HYYHNVVV
+198 TYYHNIKV
-206 LDNGHLLTGIDT
+206 LDNGHLLIGIDT
-218 DTASVLPTVI
+218 DSTSGLPTVI
-228 REVDYLGRIYNEYN
+228 REIDYLGRIYNEYT

-265 SDRLTLSDLVLE
+265 ADRITISDLVLE
-277 IDKNTGKIVKSID
+277 IDKNTGKIVKQID
-290 VYKLFEN
+290 VYKLFES

-305 IERED
+305 IERDD

-333 EMVISLD
+333 EMVVSID

-348 IFTNPENLTSAFDSL
+348 IFTNPDNLPSTFDSY

-391 NGFSTIKNDTILSNL
+391 NGYSTIKNETDLSNL

-414 TYTIA
+414 TYTITDK
-419 GNKIALTNSY
+419 KIALTNSY
-429 NGNKKYFSYALG
+429 NDNKKYFSYALG
-441 DLKTIGNGKDIIL
+441 DLKTVGNGKDIIL
-454 FGRELEGADYNKDID
+454 FGRELDGVDYSKGGSIHE
-469 INDYGNLSS
+469 YGNLSS
-478 ALLEVS
+478 VLLEVT
-484 NNKETLNIKISGAYY
+484 NNKETLNLRIKGAYY
-499 SVSKVNLNGDASFD
+499 SITKVNLNGDVSFD
-513 FTTVKSYTTL
+513 FTTVKGYTTL

-533 EIISMIASAT
+533 DVISKIASAS
-543 DEISM
+543 DEISL

-562 FMDIDEVKM
+562 FMDIDEAKM

-577 SDGAVYTIKERDKSK
+577 SDGAVYTIKEKDKSK
-592 IEKTVLDL
+592 VDKTVIDL
-600 KSGKYYVF
+600 KAGKYYIF
-608 IVENGVTYKTN
+608 IVENDTAYKTN
-619 KYIEVKEA
+619 KYIEVK

>member
-1 MENKKNYII
+1 MENKKNYIL

-17 IVGVLLVKYFSDKK
+17 IVGALLVKYFSGK
-31 STNLLTG
+31 THENLLNG
-38 DTIIGQSL
+38 DTVIGQSL
-46 TSKDQAEIDAYL
+46 SSKEQAEVDNYL

-78 YNASP
+78 YNANP

-90 YTDDSQEVSVTVK
+90 YTDKSLEVSVTVK
-103 GKNSDDFTVNYGK
+103 GKNNDDFTINYGK

-128 SDYDNTVVVTLGD
+128 SDYENTVVVTLGD
-141 KTTKEFRIKTDK
+141 KTTKEFKIKIDK
-153 VDAPDVKAQSGNVT
+153 VEVPSVTTKSGNVT
-167 SAGDFYLLSSPI
+167 TPGDLYLLTSPI
-179 SMSTLG
+179 SMNSFGL
-185 VDGYGNVRWMLSD
+185 DGYGNVRWMLND
-198 HYYHNVVV
+198 TYYHNIKV
-206 LDNGHLLTGIDT
+206 LDNGHLLIGIDT
-218 DTASVLPTVI
+218 DSTSCLPTVI
-228 REVDYLGRIYNEYN
+228 REIDYLGRIYNEYT

-265 SDRLTLSDLVLE
+265 ADRITISDLVLE
-277 IDKNTGKIVKSID
+277 IDKNTGKIVKQID
-290 VYKLFEN
+290 VYKLFES

-305 IERED
+305 IERDD

-333 EMVISLD
+333 EMVVSID

-348 IFTNPENLTSAFDSL
+348 IFTNPDNLPSTFDSY
-363 LLKGDDGF
+363 LLKDDDGF

-391 NGFSTIKNDTILSNL
+391 NGYSTIKNETDLSNL

-414 TYTIA
+414 TYTITDK
-419 GNKIALTNSY
+419 KIALTNSY
-429 NGNKKYFSYALG
+429 NDNKKYFSYALG

-454 FGRELEGADYNKDID
+454 FGRELDGVDYNKGGSIHE
-469 INDYGNLSS
+469 YGNLSS
-478 ALLEVS
+478 ALLEVT
-484 NNKETLNIKISGAYY
+484 NNKETLNLRIKGAYY
-499 SVSKVNLNGDASFD
+499 SVTKVNLNGDVSFD
-513 FTTVKSYTTL
+513 FTTVKGYTTL

-533 EIISMIASAT
+533 DVISKIASAS
-543 DEISM
+543 DEISL

-562 FMDIDEVKM
+562 FMDIDEAKM

-577 SDGAVYTIKERDKSK
+577 SDGAVYTIKEKDKSK
-592 IEKTVLDL
+592 VDKTVIDL
-600 KSGKYYVF
+600 KAGKYYIF
-608 IVENGVTYKTN
+608 IVENDIAYKTN
-619 KYIEVKEA
+619 KYIEVK

>member
-1 MENKKNYII
+1 MENKKNYIL

-17 IVGVLLVKYFSDKK
+17 IVGALLVKYFSGK
-31 STNLLTG
+31 THENLLNG
-38 DTIIGQSL
+38 DTVIGQSL
-46 TSKDQAEIDAYL
+46 SSKEQAEVDNYL

-78 YNASP
+78 YNANP

-90 YTDDSQEVSVTVK
+90 YTDKSLEVSVTVK
-103 GKNSDDFTVNYGK
+103 GKNNDDFTINYGK

-128 SDYDNTVVVTLGD
+128 SDYENTVVVTLGD
-141 KTTKEFRIKTDK
+141 KTTKEFKIKIDK
-153 VDAPDVKAQSGNVT
+153 VEVPSVTTKSGNVT
-167 SAGDFYLLSSPI
+167 TPGDLYLLTSPI
-179 SMSTLG
+179 SMNSFGL
-185 VDGYGNVRWMLSD
+185 DGYGNVRWMLND
-198 HYYHNVVV
+198 TYYHNIKV
-206 LDNGHLLTGIDT
+206 LDNGHLLIGIDT
-218 DTASVLPTVI
+218 DSTSGLPTVI
-228 REVDYLGRIYNEYN
+228 REIDYLGRIYNEYT

-265 SDRLTLSDLVLE
+265 ADRITISDLVLE
-277 IDKNTGKIVKSID
+277 IDKNTGKIVKQID
-290 VYKLFEN
+290 VYKLFES

-305 IERED
+305 IERDD

-333 EMVISLD
+333 EMVVSID

-348 IFTNPENLTSAFDSL
+348 IFTNPDNLPSSFDSY

-391 NGFSTIKNDTILSNL
+391 NGYSTIKNETDLSNL

-414 TYTIA
+414 TYTITDK
-419 GNKIALTNSY
+419 KIALTNSY
-429 NGNKKYFSYALG
+429 NDNKKYFSYALG
-441 DLKTIGNGKDIIL
+441 DLKTVGNGKDIIL
-454 FGRELEGADYNKDID
+454 FGRELDGVDYSKGGSIHE
-469 INDYGNLSS
+469 YGNLSS
-478 ALLEVS
+478 ALLEVT
-484 NNKETLNIKISGAYY
+484 NNKETLNLRIKGAYY
-499 SVSKVNLNGDASFD
+499 SVTKVNLNGDVSFD
-513 FTTVKSYTTL
+513 FTTVKGYTTL

-533 EIISMIASAT
+533 DVISKIASAS
-543 DEISM
+543 DKISL

-562 FMDIDEVKM
+562 FMDIDEAKM

-577 SDGAVYTIKERDKSK
+577 SDGAVYTIKEKDKSK
-592 IEKTVLDL
+592 VDKTVIDL
-600 KSGKYYVF
+600 KAGKYYIF
-608 IVENGVTYKTN
+608 IVENDIAYKTN
-619 KYIEVKEA
+619 KYIEVK

>member
-1 MENKKNYII
+1 MENKKNYIL

-17 IVGVLLVKYFSDKK
+17 IVGALLVKYFSGK
-31 STNLLTG
+31 THENLLNG
-38 DTIIGQSL
+38 DTVIGQSL
-46 TSKDQAEIDAYL
+46 SSKEQAEVDAYL
-58 KDELVKNK
+58 KEELVKNK

-78 YNASP
+78 YNANP
-83 LSAMIIF
+83 LSAMIMF
-90 YTDDSQEVSVTVK
+90 YTDDSTEVSVTVK
-103 GKNSDDFTVNYGK
+103 GKNSDDFTINYGK

-128 SDYDNTVVVTLGD
+128 GDYDNTVVVTLGD

-153 VDAPDVKAQSGNVT
+153 IDMPSVTTKSGNIT
-167 SAGDFYLLSSPI
+167 SAGDLYLLTSPI
-179 SMSTLG
+179 SMNSFGL
-185 VDGYGNVRWMLSD
+185 DGYGNVRWMLNGT
-198 HYYHNVVV
+198 YYHNIKV
-206 LDNGHLLTGIDT
+206 LDNGHLLIGIDT
-218 DTASVLPTVI
+218 DSTSGLPTVI
-228 REVDYLGRIYNEYN
+228 REIDYLGRIYNEYT

-265 SDRLTLSDLVLE
+265 ADRITISDLVLE
-277 IDKNTGKIVKSID
+277 IDKNTGKIVKQID
-290 VYKLFEN
+290 VYKLFES

-305 IERED
+305 IERDD

-333 EMVISLD
+333 EMVVSID

-348 IFTNPENLTSAFDSL
+348 IFTNPENLPSTFDSY

-391 NGFSTIKNDTILSNL
+391 NGYSTIKNETDLSNL

-414 TYTIA
+414 TYTITDK
-419 GNKIALTNSY
+419 KIALTNSY
-429 NGNKKYFSYALG
+429 NDNKKYFSYALG
-441 DLKTIGNGKDIIL
+441 DLKTVGNGKDIIL
-454 FGRELEGADYNKDID
+454 FGRELDGVDYSKGGSIHE
-469 INDYGNLSS
+469 YGNLSS
-478 ALLEVS
+478 VLLEVT
-484 NNKETLNIKISGAYY
+484 NNKETLNLRIKGAYY
-499 SVSKVNLNGDASFD
+499 SVTKVNLNGDVSFD
-513 FTTVKSYTTL
+513 FTTVKGYTTL

-533 EIISMIASAT
+533 DVISKIASAS
-543 DEISM
+543 DEISL

-562 FMDIDEVKM
+562 FMDIDEAKM

-577 SDGAVYTIKERDKSK
+577 SDGAVYTIKEKDKSK
-592 IEKTVLDL
+592 VDKTVIDL
-600 KSGKYYVF
+600 KAGKYYIF
-608 IVENGVTYKTN
+608 IVENDIEYKTN
-619 KYIEVKEA
+619 KYIEVK

>member
-1 MENKKNYII
+1 MENKKNYIL

-17 IVGVLLVKYFSDKK
+17 IVGALLVKYFSGK
-31 STNLLTG
+31 THENLLNG
-38 DTIIGQSL
+38 DTVIGQSL
-46 TSKDQAEIDAYL
+46 SSKEQAEVDNYL

-78 YNASP
+78 YNANP
-83 LSAMIIF
+83 LSAMIMF
-90 YTDDSQEVSVTVK
+90 YTDDSTEVSVTVK
-103 GKNSDDFTVNYGK
+103 GKNSDDFTINYGK

-128 SDYDNTVVVTLGD
+128 GDYDNTVVVTLGD

-153 VDAPDVKAQSGNVT
+153 IDMPSVTTKSGNIT
-167 SAGDFYLLSSPI
+167 SAGDLYLLTSPI
-179 SMSTLG
+179 SMNSFGL
-185 VDGYGNVRWMLSD
+185 DGYGNVRWMLSD
-198 HYYHNVVV
+198 TYYHNIKV
-206 LDNGHLLTGIDT
+206 LDNGHLLIGIDT
-218 DTASVLPTVI
+218 DSTSGLPTVI
-228 REVDYLGRIYNEYN
+228 REIDYLGRIYNEYT

-265 SDRLTLSDLVLE
+265 ADRITISDLVLE
-277 IDKNTGKIVKSID
+277 IDKNTGKIVKQID
-290 VYKLFEN
+290 VYKLFES

-305 IERED
+305 IERDD

-333 EMVISLD
+333 EMVVSID

-348 IFTNPENLTSAFDSL
+348 IFTNPDNLPSSFDSY

-391 NGFSTIKNDTILSNL
+391 NGYSTIKNENDLSNL

-414 TYTIA
+414 TYTITDK
-419 GNKIALTNSY
+419 KIALTNSY
-429 NGNKKYFSYALG
+429 NDNKKYFSYALG
-441 DLKTIGNGKDIIL
+441 DLKTVGNGKDIIL
-454 FGRELEGADYNKDID
+454 FGRELDGVDYSKGGSIHE
-469 INDYGNLSS
+469 YGNLSS
-478 ALLEVS
+478 ALLEVT
-484 NNKETLNIKISGAYY
+484 NNKETLNLRIKGAYY
-499 SVSKVNLNGDASFD
+499 SVTKVNLNGDVSFD

-533 EIISMIASAT
+533 DVISKIASAS
-543 DEISM
+543 DEISL

-562 FMDIDEVKM
+562 FMDIDEAKM

-577 SDGAVYTIKERDKSK
+577 SDGAVYTIKEKDKSK
-592 IEKTVLDL
+592 VDKTVIDL
-600 KSGKYYVF
+600 NAGKYYIF
-608 IVENGVTYKTN
+608 IVENDIAYKTN
-619 KYIEVKEA
+619 KYIEVK

>member
-1 MENKKNYII
+1 MENKKNYIL

-17 IVGVLLVKYFSDKK
+17 IVGALLVKYFSGK
-31 STNLLTG
+31 THENLLNG
-38 DTIIGQSL
+38 DTVIGQSL
-46 TSKDQAEIDAYL
+46 SSKEQAEVDNYL

-78 YNASP
+78 YNANP

-90 YTDDSQEVSVTVK
+90 YTDKSMEVSVTVK
-103 GKNSDDFTVNYGK
+103 GKNNDDFTINYGK

-128 SDYDNTVVVTLGD
+128 SDYENTVVVTLGD
-141 KTTKEFRIKTDK
+141 KTTKEFKIKIDK
-153 VDAPDVKAQSGNVT
+153 VEVPSVTTKSGNVT
-167 SAGDFYLLSSPI
+167 TPGDLYLLTSPI
-179 SMSTLG
+179 SMNSFGL
-185 VDGYGNVRWMLSD
+185 DGYGNVRWMLND
-198 HYYHNVVV
+198 TYYHNIKV
-206 LDNGHLLTGIDT
+206 LDNGHLLIGIDT
-218 DTASVLPTVI
+218 DTTSALPTVI
-228 REVDYLGRIYNEYN
+228 REIDYLGRIYNEYT

-265 SDRLTLSDLVLE
+265 ADRITISDLVLE
-277 IDKNTGKIVKSID
+277 IDKNTGKIVKQID
-290 VYKLFEN
+290 VYKLFES

-305 IERED
+305 IERDD

-333 EMVISLD
+333 EMVVSID

-348 IFTNPENLTSAFDSL
+348 IFTNPDNLPSSFDSY

-391 NGFSTIKNDTILSNL
+391 NGYSTIKNETDLSNL

-414 TYTIA
+414 TYTITDK
-419 GNKIALTNSY
+419 KIALTNSY
-429 NGNKKYFSYALG
+429 NDNKKYFSYALG
-441 DLKTIGNGKDIIL
+441 DLKTVGNGKDIIL
-454 FGRELEGADYNKDID
+454 FGRELDGVDYSKGGSIHE
-469 INDYGNLSS
+469 YGNLSS
-478 ALLEVS
+478 ALLEVT
-484 NNKETLNIKISGAYY
+484 NNKETLNLRIKGAYY
-499 SVSKVNLNGDASFD
+499 SVTKVNLNGDVSFD
-513 FTTVKSYTTL
+513 FTTVKGYTTL

-533 EIISMIASAT
+533 DVISKIASAS
-543 DEISM
+543 DEISL

-562 FMDIDEVKM
+562 FMDIDEAKM

-577 SDGAVYTIKERDKSK
+577 SDGAVYTIKEKDKSK
-592 IEKTVLDL
+592 VDKTVIDL
-600 KSGKYYVF
+600 KAGKYYIF
-608 IVENGVTYKTN
+608 IVENDTAYKTN
-619 KYIEVKEA
+619 KYIEVK

>member
-1 MENKKNYII
+1 MENKKNYIL

-17 IVGVLLVKYFSDKK
+17 IVGALLVKYFSGK
-31 STNLLTG
+31 THENLLNG
-38 DTIIGQSL
+38 DTVIGQSL
-46 TSKDQAEIDAYL
+46 SSKEQAEVDNYL

-78 YNASP
+78 YNANP

-90 YTDDSQEVSVTVK
+90 YTDKSLEVSVTVK
-103 GKNSDDFTVNYGK
+103 GKNNDDFTINYGK

-128 SDYDNTVVVTLGD
+128 LDYENTVVVTLGD
-141 KTTKEFRIKTDK
+141 KTTKEFKIKIDK
-153 VDAPDVKAQSGNVT
+153 VEVPSVTTKSGNVT
-167 SAGDFYLLSSPI
+167 TPGDLYLLTSPI
-179 SMSTLG
+179 SMNSFGL
-185 VDGYGNVRWMLSD
+185 DGYGNVRWMLND
-198 HYYHNVVV
+198 TYYHNIKV
-206 LDNGHLLTGIDT
+206 LDNGHLLIGIDT
-218 DTASVLPTVI
+218 DSTSGLPTVI
-228 REVDYLGRIYNEYN
+228 REIDYLGRIYNEYT

-265 SDRLTLSDLVLE
+265 ADRITISDLVLE
-277 IDKNTGKIVKSID
+277 IDKNTGKIVKQID
-290 VYKLFEN
+290 VYKLFES

-305 IERED
+305 IERDD

-333 EMVISLD
+333 EMVVSID

-348 IFTNPENLTSAFDSL
+348 IFTNPDNLPSSFDSY

-391 NGFSTIKNDTILSNL
+391 NGYSTIKNETDLSNL

-414 TYTIA
+414 TYTITDK
-419 GNKIALTNSY
+419 KIALTNSY
-429 NGNKKYFSYALG
+429 NDNKKYFSYALG
-441 DLKTIGNGKDIIL
+441 DLKTVGNGKDIIL
-454 FGRELEGADYNKDID
+454 FGRELDGVDYSKGGSIHE
-469 INDYGNLSS
+469 YGNLSS
-478 ALLEVS
+478 ALLEVT
-484 NNKETLNIKISGAYY
+484 NNKETLNLRIKGAYY
-499 SVSKVNLNGDASFD
+499 SVTKVNLNGDVSFD
-513 FTTVKSYTTL
+513 FTTVKGYTTL

-533 EIISMIASAT
+533 DVISKIASAS
-543 DEISM
+543 DEISL

-562 FMDIDEVKM
+562 FMDIDEAKM

-577 SDGAVYTIKERDKSK
+577 SDGAVYTIKEKDKSK
-592 IEKTVLDL
+592 VDKTVIDL
-600 KSGKYYVF
+600 KAGKYYIF
-608 IVENGVTYKTN
+608 IVENDIEYKTN
-619 KYIEVKEA
+619 KYIEVK

>member
-1 MENKKNYII
+1 MENKKNYIL

-17 IVGVLLVKYFSDKK
+17 IVGALLVKYFSDR
-31 STNLLTG
+31 TYNNILTG
-38 DTIIGQSL
+38 DTVIGQSL
-46 TSKDQAEIDAYL
+46 SSKEQAEVDNYL

-78 YNASP
+78 YNANP
-83 LSAMIIF
+83 LSAMIMF
-90 YTDDSQEVSVTVK
+90 YTDDSTEVSVTVK
-103 GKNSDDFTVNYGK
+103 GKNSDDFTINYGK

-128 SDYDNTVVVTLGD
+128 GDYDNTVVVTLGD

-153 VDAPDVKAQSGNVT
+153 IDMPSVTTKSGNIT
-167 SAGDFYLLSSPI
+167 SAGDLYLLTSPI
-179 SMSTLG
+179 SMNSFGL
-185 VDGYGNVRWMLSD
+185 DGYGNVRWMLND
-198 HYYHNVVV
+198 TYYHNIKV
-206 LDNGHLLTGIDT
+206 LDNGHLLIGIDT
-218 DTASVLPTVI
+218 DSTSGLPTVI
-228 REVDYLGRIYNEYN
+228 REIDYLGRIYNEYT

-265 SDRLTLSDLVLE
+265 ADRITISDLVLE
-277 IDKNTGKIVKSID
+277 IDKNTGKIVKQID
-290 VYKLFEN
+290 VYKLFES

-305 IERED
+305 IERDD

-333 EMVISLD
+333 EMVVSID

-348 IFTNPENLTSAFDSL
+348 IFTNPDNLPSSFDSYL
-363 LLKGDDGF
+363 LNGDDGF

-391 NGFSTIKNDTILSNL
+391 NGYSTIKNETDLSNL

-414 TYTIA
+414 TYTITDK
-419 GNKIALTNSY
+419 KIALTNSY
-429 NGNKKYFSYALG
+429 NDNKKYFSYALG
-441 DLKTIGNGKDIIL
+441 DLKTVGNGKDIIL
-454 FGRELEGADYNKDID
+454 FGRELDGVDYSKGGSIHE
-469 INDYGNLSS
+469 YGNLSS
-478 ALLEVS
+478 VLLEVT
-484 NNKETLNIKISGAYY
+484 NNKETLNLRIKGAYY
-499 SVSKVNLNGDASFD
+499 SVTKVNLNGDVSFD
-513 FTTVKSYTTL
+513 FTTVKGYTTL

-533 EIISMIASAT
+533 DVISKIASAS
-543 DEISM
+543 DEISL

-562 FMDIDEVKM
+562 FMDIDEAKM

-577 SDGAVYTIKERDKSK
+577 SDGAVYTIKEKDKSK
-592 IEKTVLDL
+592 VDKTVIDL
-600 KSGKYYVF
+600 KAGKYYIF
-608 IVENGVTYKTN
+608 IVENDTAYKTN
-619 KYIEVKEA
+619 KYIEVK

>member
-1 MENKKNYII
+1 MENKKNYIL

-17 IVGVLLVKYFSDKK
+17 IVGALLVKYFSGK
-31 STNLLTG
+31 THENLLNG
-38 DTIIGQSL
+38 DTVIGQSL
-46 TSKDQAEIDAYL
+46 SSKEQAEVDNYL

-78 YNASP
+78 YNANP

-90 YTDDSQEVSVTVK
+90 YTDKSMEVSVTVK
-103 GKNSDDFTVNYGK
+103 GKNNDDFTINYGK

-128 SDYDNTVVVTLGD
+128 SDYENTVVVTLSD
-141 KTTKEFRIKTDK
+141 KTTKEFKIKIDK
-153 VDAPDVKAQSGNVT
+153 VEVPSVTTKSGNVT
-167 SAGDFYLLSSPI
+167 TPGDLYLLTSPI
-179 SMSTLG
+179 SMNSFGL
-185 VDGYGNVRWMLSD
+185 DGYGNVRWMLND
-198 HYYHNVVV
+198 TYYHNIKV
-206 LDNGHLLTGIDT
+206 LDNGHLLIGIDT
-218 DTASVLPTVI
+218 DSTSGLPTVI
-228 REVDYLGRIYNEYN
+228 REIDYLGRIYNEYT

-265 SDRLTLSDLVLE
+265 ADRITISDLVLE
-277 IDKNTGKIVKSID
+277 IDKNTGKIVKQID
-290 VYKLFEN
+290 VYKLFES

-305 IERED
+305 IERDD

-333 EMVISLD
+333 EMVVSLD

-348 IFTNPENLTSAFDSL
+348 IFTNPDNLPSSFDSY

-391 NGFSTIKNDTILSNL
+391 NGYSTIKNETDLSNL

-414 TYTIA
+414 TYTITDK
-419 GNKIALTNSY
+419 KIALTNSY
-429 NGNKKYFSYALG
+429 NDNKKYFSYALG
-441 DLKTIGNGKDIIL
+441 DLKTVGNGKDIIL
-454 FGRELEGADYNKDID
+454 FGRELDGVDYSKGGSIHE
-469 INDYGNLSS
+469 YGNLSS
-478 ALLEVS
+478 ALLEVT
-484 NNKETLNIKISGAYY
+484 NNKETLNLRIKGAYY
-499 SVSKVNLNGDASFD
+499 SVTKVNLNDDVSFD
-513 FTTVKSYTTL
+513 FTTVKGYTTL

-533 EIISMIASAT
+533 DVISKIASAS
-543 DEISM
+543 DEISL

-562 FMDIDEVKM
+562 FMDIDEAKM

-577 SDGAVYTIKERDKSK
+577 SDGAVYTIKEKDKSK
-592 IEKTVLDL
+592 VDKTVIDL
-600 KSGKYYVF
+600 KAGKYYIF
-608 IVENGVTYKTN
+608 IVENDIAYKTN
-619 KYIEVKEA
+619 KYIEVK

>member
-1 MENKKNYII
+1 MENKKNYIL

-17 IVGVLLVKYFSDKK
+17 IVGALLVKYFSDR
-31 STNLLTG
+31 TYNNILTG
-38 DTIIGQSL
+38 DTVIGQSL
-46 TSKDQAEIDAYL
+46 SSKEQAEVDNYL

-66 YTLDRAKVYVNP
+66 YTLDRAKFYVNP
-78 YNASP
+78 YNANS
-83 LSAMIIF
+83 LSAMIMF
-90 YTDDSQEVSVTVK
+90 YTDDSTEVSVTVK
-103 GKNSDDFTVNYGK
+103 GKNNDDFTINYGK

-128 SDYDNTVVVTLGD
+128 GDYDNTVVVTLGD

-153 VDAPDVKAQSGNVT
+153 IDMPSVTTKSGNIT
-167 SAGDFYLLSSPI
+167 SAGDLYLLTSPI
-179 SMSTLG
+179 SMNSFGL
-185 VDGYGNVRWMLSD
+185 DGYGNVRWMFSD
-198 HYYHNVVV
+198 TYYHNIKV
-206 LDNGHLLTGIDT
+206 LDNGHLLIGVDT
-218 DTASVLPTVI
+218 DTTSGLPTVI
-228 REVDYLGRIYNEYN
+228 REIDYLGRIYNEYT

-265 SDRLTLSDLVLE
+265 ADRITISDLVLE
-277 IDKNTGKIVKSID
+277 IDKNTGKIVKQID
-290 VYKLFEN
+290 VYKLFES

-305 IERED
+305 IERDD

-333 EMVISLD
+333 EMVVSID

-348 IFTNPENLTSAFDSL
+348 IFTNPENLPSTFDSY

-391 NGFSTIKNDTILSNL
+391 NGYSTIKNENDLSNL

-414 TYTIA
+414 TYTITDK
-419 GNKIALTNSY
+419 KIALTNSY
-429 NGNKKYFSYALG
+429 NDNKKYFSYALG
-441 DLKTIGNGKDIIL
+441 DLKTVGNGKDIIL
-454 FGRELEGADYNKDID
+454 FGRELDGVDYSKGGSIHE
-469 INDYGNLSS
+469 YGNLSS
-478 ALLEVS
+478 VLLEVT
-484 NNKETLNIKISGAYY
+484 NNKETLNLRIKGAYY
-499 SVSKVNLNGDASFD
+499 SVTKVNLNGDVSFD
-513 FTTVKSYTTL
+513 FTTVKGYTTL

-533 EIISMIASAT
+533 DVISKIASAS
-543 DEISM
+543 DEISL

-562 FMDIDEVKM
+562 FMDIDEAKM

-577 SDGAVYTIKERDKSK
+577 SDGAVYTIKEKDKSK
-592 IEKTVLDL
+592 VDKTVIDL
-600 KSGKYYVF
+600 KAGKYYIF
-608 IVENGVTYKTN
+608 IVENDTAYKTN
-619 KYIEVKEA
+619 KYIEVK

>member
-1 MENKKNYII
+1 MENKKNYIL

-17 IVGVLLVKYFSDKK
+17 IVGALLVKYFSGK
-31 STNLLTG
+31 THENLLNG
-38 DTIIGQSL
+38 DTVIGQSL
-46 TSKDQAEIDAYL
+46 SSKEQAEVDNYL

-78 YNASP
+78 YNANP
-83 LSAMIIF
+83 LSAMIMF
-90 YTDDSQEVSVTVK
+90 YTDDSTEVSVTVK
-103 GKNSDDFTVNYGK
+103 GKNSDDFTINYGK

-128 SDYDNTVVVTLGD
+128 GDYDNTVVVTLGD

-153 VDAPDVKAQSGNVT
+153 IDMPSVTTKSGNIT
-167 SAGDFYLLSSPI
+167 SAGDLYLLTSPI
-179 SMSTLG
+179 SMNSFGL
-185 VDGYGNVRWMLSD
+185 DGYGNVRWMLNGT
-198 HYYHNVVV
+198 YYHNIKV
-206 LDNGHLLTGIDT
+206 LDNGHLLIGIDT
-218 DTASVLPTVI
+218 DSTSGLPTVI
-228 REVDYLGRIYNEYN
+228 REIDYLGRIYNEYT

-265 SDRLTLSDLVLE
+265 ADRITISDLVLE
-277 IDKNTGKIVKSID
+277 IDKNTGKIVKQID
-290 VYKLFEN
+290 VYKLFES

-305 IERED
+305 IERDD

-333 EMVISLD
+333 EMVVSID

-348 IFTNPENLTSAFDSL
+348 IFTNPENLPSTFDSY

-391 NGFSTIKNDTILSNL
+391 NGYSTIKNETDLSNL

-414 TYTIA
+414 TYTITDK
-419 GNKIALTNSY
+419 KIALTNSY
-429 NGNKKYFSYALG
+429 NDNKKYFSYALG
-441 DLKTIGNGKDIIL
+441 DLKTVGNGKDIIL
-454 FGRELEGADYNKDID
+454 FGRELDGVDYSKGGSIHE
-469 INDYGNLSS
+469 YGNLSS
-478 ALLEVS
+478 VLLEVT
-484 NNKETLNIKISGAYY
+484 NNKETLNLRIKGAYY
-499 SVSKVNLNGDASFD
+499 SVTKVNLNGDVSFD
-513 FTTVKSYTTL
+513 FTTVKGYTTL

-533 EIISMIASAT
+533 DVISKIASAS
-543 DEISM
+543 DEISL

-562 FMDIDEVKM
+562 FMDIDEAKM

-577 SDGAVYTIKERDKSK
+577 SDGAVYTIKEKDKSK
-592 IEKTVLDL
+592 VDKTVIDL
-600 KSGKYYVF
+600 KAGKYYIF
-608 IVENGVTYKTN
+608 IVENGTAYKTN
-619 KYIEVKEA
+619 KYIEVK

>member
-1 MENKKNYII
+1 MENKKNYIL

-17 IVGVLLVKYFSDKK
+17 IVGALLVKYFSDR
-31 STNLLTG
+31 TYNNILTG
-38 DTIIGQSL
+38 DTVIGQSL
-46 TSKDQAEIDAYL
+46 SSKEQAEVDNYL

-78 YNASP
+78 YNANP
-83 LSAMIIF
+83 LSAMIMF
-90 YTDDSQEVSVTVK
+90 YTDDSTEVSVTVK
-103 GKNSDDFTVNYGK
+103 GKNSDDFTINYGK

-128 SDYDNTVVVTLGD
+128 GDYDNTVVVTLGD

-153 VDAPDVKAQSGNVT
+153 IDMPSVTTKSGNIT
-167 SAGDFYLLSSPI
+167 SAGDLYLLTSPI
-179 SMSTLG
+179 SMNSFGL
-185 VDGYGNVRWMLSD
+185 DGYGNVRWMLNGT
-198 HYYHNVVV
+198 YYHNIKV
-206 LDNGHLLTGIDT
+206 LDNGHLLIGIDT
-218 DTASVLPTVI
+218 DSTSGLPTVI
-228 REVDYLGRIYNEYN
+228 REIDYLGRIYNEYT

-265 SDRLTLSDLVLE
+265 ADRITISDLVLE
-277 IDKNTGKIVKSID
+277 IDKNTGKIVKQID
-290 VYKLFEN
+290 VYKLFES

-305 IERED
+305 IERDD

-333 EMVISLD
+333 EMVVSID

-348 IFTNPENLTSAFDSL
+348 IFTNPENLPSTFDSY

-391 NGFSTIKNDTILSNL
+391 NGYSTIKNETDLSNL

-414 TYTIA
+414 TYTITDK
-419 GNKIALTNSY
+419 KIALTNSY
-429 NGNKKYFSYALG
+429 NDNKKYFSYALG
-441 DLKTIGNGKDIIL
+441 DLKTVGNGKDIIL
-454 FGRELEGADYNKDID
+454 FGRELDGVDYSKGGSIHE
-469 INDYGNLSS
+469 YGNLSS
-478 ALLEVS
+478 VLLEVT
-484 NNKETLNIKISGAYY
+484 NNKETLNLRIKGAYY
-499 SVSKVNLNGDASFD
+499 SVTKVNLNGDVSFD
-513 FTTVKSYTTL
+513 FTTVKGYTTL

-533 EIISMIASAT
+533 DVISKIASAS
-543 DEISM
+543 DEINL

-562 FMDIDEVKM
+562 FMDIDEAKM

-577 SDGAVYTIKERDKSK
+577 SDGAVYTIKEKDKSK
-592 IEKTVLDL
+592 VDKTVIDL
-600 KSGKYYVF
+600 KAGKYYIF
-608 IVENGVTYKTN
+608 IVENDTAYKTN
-619 KYIEVKEA
+619 KYIEVK

>member
-1 MENKKNYII
+1 MENKKNYIL

-17 IVGVLLVKYFSDKK
+17 IVGALLVKYFSDR
-31 STNLLTG
+31 TYNNILTG
-38 DTIIGQSL
+38 DTVIGQSL
-46 TSKDQAEIDAYL
+46 SSKEQAEVDNYL

-78 YNASP
+78 YNANP

-90 YTDDSQEVSVTVK
+90 YTDKSLEVSVTVK
-103 GKNSDDFTVNYGK
+103 GKNNDDFTINYGK

-128 SDYDNTVVVTLGD
+128 GDYDNTVVVTLGD
-141 KTTKEFRIKTDK
+141 KTTKEFKIKIDK
-153 VDAPDVKAQSGNVT
+153 VEVPSVTTKSGNVT
-167 SAGDFYLLSSPI
+167 TPGDLYLLTSPI
-179 SMSTLG
+179 SMNSFGL
-185 VDGYGNVRWMLSD
+185 DGYGNVRWMLSD
-198 HYYHNVVV
+198 TYYHNIKV
-206 LDNGHLLTGIDT
+206 LDNGHLLIGIDT
-218 DTASVLPTVI
+218 DSTSGLPTVI
-228 REVDYLGRIYNEYN
+228 REIDYLGRIYNEYT

-265 SDRLTLSDLVLE
+265 ADRITISDLVLE
-277 IDKNTGKIVKSID
+277 IDKNTGKIVKQID
-290 VYKLFEN
+290 VYKLFES

-305 IERED
+305 IERDD

-333 EMVISLD
+333 EMVVSID

-348 IFTNPENLTSAFDSL
+348 IFTNPDNLPSSFDSY

-391 NGFSTIKNDTILSNL
+391 NGYSTIKNETDLSNL

-414 TYTIA
+414 TYTITDK
-419 GNKIALTNSY
+419 KIALTNSY
-429 NGNKKYFSYALG
+429 NDNKKYFSYALG
-441 DLKTIGNGKDIIL
+441 DLKTVGNGKDIIL
-454 FGRELEGADYNKDID
+454 FGRELDGVDYSKGGSIHE
-469 INDYGNLSS
+469 YGNLSS
-478 ALLEVS
+478 VLLEVT
-484 NNKETLNIKISGAYY
+484 NNKETLNLRIKGAYY
-499 SVSKVNLNGDASFD
+499 SVTKVNLNGDVSFD
-513 FTTVKSYTTL
+513 FTTVKGYTTL

-533 EIISMIASAT
+533 DVISKIASAS
-543 DEISM
+543 DEISL

-562 FMDIDEVKM
+562 FMDIDEAKM

-577 SDGAVYTIKERDKSK
+577 SDGAVYTIKEKDKSK
-592 IEKTVLDL
+592 VDKTVIDL
-600 KSGKYYVF
+600 KAGKYYIF
-608 IVENGVTYKTN
+608 IVENDIAYKTN
-619 KYIEVKEA
+619 KYIEVK

>member
-1 MENKKNYII
+1 MENKKNYIL

-17 IVGVLLVKYFSDKK
+17 IVGALLVKYFSGK
-31 STNLLTG
+31 THENLLNG
-38 DTIIGQSL
+38 DTVIGQSL
-46 TSKDQAEIDAYL
+46 SSKEQAEVDNYL

-78 YNASP
+78 YNANP

-90 YTDDSQEVSVTVK
+90 YTDKSLEVSVTVK
-103 GKNSDDFTVNYGK
+103 GKNNDDFTINYGK

-128 SDYDNTVVVTLGD
+128 SDYENTVVVTLGD
-141 KTTKEFRIKTDK
+141 KTTKEFKIKIDK
-153 VDAPDVKAQSGNVT
+153 VEVPSVTTKSGNVT
-167 SAGDFYLLSSPI
+167 TPGDLYLLTSPI
-179 SMSTLG
+179 SMNSFGL
-185 VDGYGNVRWMLSD
+185 DGYGNVRWMLND
-198 HYYHNVVV
+198 TYYHNIKV
-206 LDNGHLLTGIDT
+206 LDNGHLLIGIDT
-218 DTASVLPTVI
+218 DSTSGLPTVI
-228 REVDYLGRIYNEYN
+228 REIDYLGRIYNEYT

-265 SDRLTLSDLVLE
+265 ADRITISDLVLE
-277 IDKNTGKIVKSID
+277 IDKNTGKIVKQID
-290 VYKLFEN
+290 VYKLFES

-305 IERED
+305 IERDD

-333 EMVISLD
+333 EMVVSID

-348 IFTNPENLTSAFDSL
+348 IFTNPDNLPSSFDSY

-391 NGFSTIKNDTILSNL
+391 NGYSTIKNETDLSNL

-414 TYTIA
+414 TYTITDK
-419 GNKIALTNSY
+419 KIALTNSY
-429 NGNKKYFSYALG
+429 NDNKKYFSYALG
-441 DLKTIGNGKDIIL
+441 DLKTVGNGKDIIL
-454 FGRELEGADYNKDID
+454 FGRELDGVDYSKGGSIHE
-469 INDYGNLSS
+469 YGNLSS
-478 ALLEVS
+478 ALLEVT
-484 NNKETLNIKISGAYY
+484 NNKETLNLRIKGAYY
-499 SVSKVNLNGDASFD
+499 SVTKVNLNGDVSFD
-513 FTTVKSYTTL
+513 FTTVKGYTTL

-533 EIISMIASAT
+533 DVISKIASAS
-543 DEISM
+543 DGISL

-562 FMDIDEVKM
+562 FMDIDEAKM

-577 SDGAVYTIKERDKSK
+577 SDGAVYTIKEKDKSK
-592 IEKTVLDL
+592 VDKTVIDL
-600 KSGKYYVF
+600 KAGKYYIF
-608 IVENGVTYKTN
+608 IVENDIAYKTN
-619 KYIEVKEA
+619 KYIEVK

>member
-1 MENKKNYII
+1 MENKKNYAI
-10 IGVLIVV
+10 IGILIIV
-17 IVGVLLVKYFSDKK
+17 IVGVLLIKYFSNK
-31 STNLLTG
+31 TNENILKG

-46 TSKDQAEIDAYL
+46 SSKEQADVDAYL
-58 KDELVKNK
+58 KEELVKNK

-103 GKNSDDFTVNYGK
+103 GKNSDDFTVSYGK
-116 SNYHYIPVYGLY
+116 SNYHYVPVYGLY
-128 SDYDNTVVVTLGD
+128 ADYDNTVVVTLED

-153 VDAPDVKAQSGNVT
+153 VNVPDVKAQSGNIT

-185 VDGYGNVRWMLSD
+185 IDGYGNVRWMLSD

-206 LDNGHLLTGIDT
+206 LENGHLLTGIDT
-218 DTASVLPTVI
+218 DTTSVLPTVI

-247 LNDFFVKSNGNI
+247 LNDFFIKSNGNI
-259 IVTSKN
+259 IVTSKDK
-265 SDRLTLSDLVLE
+265 DRVTISDLVLE
-277 IDKNTGKIVKSID
+277 IDKNTGKIVKQVD
-290 VYKLFEN
+290 VYKLFES

-333 EMVISLD
+333 EMVISID
-340 YSDSKINW
+340 YSDAKINW
-348 IFTNPENLTSAFDSL
+348 IFTNPDNLPSSFDSY

-391 NGFSTIKNDTILSNL
+391 NGYSTIKNDTVLSNL

-414 TYTIA
+414 TYTIVDK
-419 GNKIALTNSY
+419 KIALTNSY
-429 NGNKKYFSYALG
+429 NDNKKYFSYALG
-441 DLKTIGNGKDIIL
+441 DLKTVGNGKDIIL
-454 FGRELEGADYNKDID
+454 FGRELEGADYSSNVD

-478 ALLEVS
+478 TLLEVT

-499 SVSKVNLNGDASFD
+499 SVSKVNLNGYASFD
-513 FTTVKSYTTL
+513 FTSAKSYTTL

-533 EIISMIASAT
+533 DIISMIASAK
-543 DEISM
+543 DEISL
-548 DFGYSDNIVTNNAL
+548 DFGYSDNIITNNAL
-562 FMDIDEVKM
+562 FMDIDEAKM
-571 ILINDS
+571 ILISDS
-577 SDGAVYTIKERDKSK
+577 SDGAVYTIKERNKSK
-592 IEKTVLDL
+592 IDKTVIDL
-600 KSGKYYVF
+600 KAGKYYIF
-608 IVENGVTYKTN
+608 IIENDVVYKTN
-619 KYIEVKEA
+619 KYIEVK